1 MRKRLVGTT
10 AGRGLQQIARWHALR
25 SLPLANPE
33 QAAATANAILAD
45 QLITRLCPPGG
56 TFLDIGAHIGSVFS
70 AVHAATPSARIIA
83 IEADPDKARSLR
95 ARFPYCA
102 LYECAVGEAEGEA
115 VFYRSAGKSGYNS
128 LMPQDSHEQNK
139 VKVQLRPLD
148 ALLPEA
154 QPDVI
159 KMDIEGA
166 ELGALKGGAGL
177 IAQARPVIMFESMGE
192 GENALG
198 YSPDGL
204 WDWLDALDYGICTPD
219 RLAHDAPPLPREA
232 FLDAHRY
239 PFRTHNYFAV
249 PSEKREATR
258 DRARSILNV
267 RV

>member
-1 MRKRLVGTT
+1 MKSRLAGTA
-10 AGRGLQQIARWHALR
+10 AGRILLQIARWRALR

-45 QLITRLCPPGG
+45 RLITLLCPPGG

-70 AVHAATPSARIIA
+70 AVHAANPSAQIIA
-83 IEADPDKARSLR
+83 IEADPAKAASLR
-95 ARFPYCA
+95 GRFPYCQ
-102 LYECAVGEAEGEA
+102 LHECAVGEAEGEA
-115 VFYRSAGKSGYNS
+115 VFYRSEGGSGYNS
-128 LMPQDSHEQNK
+128 LSPREGHGQSE
-139 VKVQLRPLD
+139 VTVALRPLD

-166 ELGALKGGAGL
+166 ELGALKGGAALVGR
-177 IAQARPVIMFESMGE
+177 ARPVIMFESMGE

-198 YSPDGL
+198 YSPAGL
-204 WDWLDALDYGICTPD
+204 WDWLDGQGYGICTPD
-219 RLAHDAPPLPREA
+219 RLAHDAPSLAREA

-249 PSEKREATR
+249 PGEKREAIR
-258 DRARSILNV
+258 DLARSILNI
-267 RV
+267 RA